1 MFNGGEALIVI
12 KGVKGS
18 YSDSEGIGFFDLFHG
33 HFASDNIFQLSDLFV
48 HGLIDVFAGDVIDFY
63 LSDEFNRLIDFFL
76 YSPDAV
82 LDFTPAA
89 GGFVRAVFCGGDG
102 FIDEVG
108 DSFFFDFG
116 SEVDVIDF
124 IAVFVDIDLMI
135 ELGVFF
141 GYFSYHGYVAQAF
154 FPKVEV
160 FMLVEFVE

>member
-1 MFNGGEALIVI
+1 MFNGGETLFVV
-12 KGVKGS
+12 KGVKRS
-18 YSDSEGIGFFDLFHG
+18 YSNSEGIGFFDFLHG
-33 HFASDNIFQLSDLFV
+33 HFASDYIFQLSDLFV

-63 LSDEFNRLIDFFL
+63 LSDEFDGLISFFL

-82 LDFTPAA
+82 LDFASA
-89 GGFVRAVFCGGDG
+89 VGGFVRAVLSCGDG

-108 DSFFFDFG
+108 DSFFFDIG
-116 SEVDVIDF
+116 SEVDVINF
-124 IAVFVDIDLMI
+124 ISVFVDIDLMI

-160 FMLVEFVE
+160 FMLIEFVE